1 MSDFRS
7 WFAGGKKKRDEA
19 GAKTPAGAVRE
30 KITFFG
36 QVQGVGF
43 RYRAVYAARD
53 LDCTGWVENEPDG
66 TVDMEVQ
73 GTPEA
78 IEALIREISSGNWIE
93 VTDTL
98 RERISTVPGE
108 RDFRVRG
115 Y

>member
-1 MSDFRS
+1 MADFRS
-7 WFAGGKKKRDEA
+7 WFAGGKRKSD
-19 GAKTPAGAVRE
+19 GAEDQAPEGTIRE

-36 QVQGVGF
+36 RVQGVGF

-53 LDCTGWVENEPDG
+53 LGCTGWVENEPDG
-66 TVDMEVQ
+66 TVDMEAQ

-78 IEALIREISSGNWIE
+78 IDALIREISSGNWIE
-93 VTDTL
+93 VTNTL
-98 RERISTVPGE
+98 RERIPVLPAE

>member
-7 WFAGGKKKRDEA
+7 WFAGGKKNRDEA
-19 GAKTPAGAVRE
+19 GAKTPEGAVRE

-53 LDCTGWVENEPDG
+53 LACTGWVENEPDG

-78 IEALIREISSGNWIE
+78 IEALIREISSGSWIE

-98 RERISTVPGE
+98 RERIPTVPGE